1 MKVLST
7 YTMPR
12 PFYGYN
18 IPIAIQSAYLRD
30 YASKNKMHFSL
41 PVTEISKPNTYQ
53 MLSGI
58 LNDKKQ
64 TITNLAFVSI
74 FVLPL
79 YDYRKLKKIFD
90 SKNIENLKLHFTLE
104 SLILTP
110 DKLLVWQKENVPLI
124 GLTQDF
130 SDFKGNRYESL

>member
-1 MKVLST
+1 MKALNT

-18 IPIAIQSAYLRD
+18 IPIAIQSSYLRD

-41 PVTEISKPNTYQ
+41 PVTEISKLNTFQ

-64 TITNLAFVSI
+64 KIKDLAFVSI

-79 YDYRKLKKIFD
+79 DDYKKLKEIFGRKAH
-90 SKNIENLKLHFTLE
+90 KNINLHFTLE

-110 DKLLVWQKENVPLI
+110 AELLEWQKENMPLI
-124 GLTQDF
+124 ELTQDF
-130 SDFKGNRYESL
+130 SDFKSNNYESL